1 MPSRFEP
8 CGLNQ
13 LYSLRYGSVPL
24 VRKTGGLADTVVDA
38 TPGNLMN
45 GSATG
50 FVFDNPDVDSLW
62 ECLQRMLELRQRPAI
77 WWQKLAVSGMEQDF
91 SWDNSAKHY
100 LELYQ
105 QAIDQPAPSPISK
118 AAIQA

>member
-1 MPSRFEP
+1 M
-8 CGLNQ
+8 
-13 LYSLRYGSVPL
+13 
-24 VRKTGGLADTVVDA
+24 
-38 TPGNLMN
+38 
-45 GSATG
+45 
-50 FVFDNPDVDSLW
+50 
-62 ECLQRMLELRQRPAI
+62 QRILELRQRPAI